1 MLEIIAIILI
11 VTSVASFI
19 NTRYLRLIPGIGVML
34 ISLLVSLLLIGLD
47 TVSILPAGIFESI
60 SLFVNESDFN
70 YLVIDGML
78 GALLFAAALHV
89 EIEDLLKQKYVI
101 ALLASVGLLIS
112 TFMVAGIVYYFSGLL
127 SFQIPFIY
135 ALIFGALISPTDPI
149 AVLAI
154 FKTVGAP
161 KSLETKVAGESLFN
175 DGVAIVLFIIVLGV
189 ATGQNELSF
198 GGVASLFVQEAVGG
212 TLLGLLLGYV
222 SYMMLK
228 AIDDYNVEILI
239 TLALV
244 FSIYI
249 AAHYVHVSGP
259 VASVVAGLLIGNHG
273 KSLAMSKKVTE
284 HLDQFWHFVDEI
296 LNAVL
301 FVLLGMEII
310 VISFDSSASILGV
323 VAIISVLLA
332 RLIGTGIIVN
342 FLRKRH
348 NFTDHAVKI
357 LTWAGMRGGISVAL
371 ALSLPESA
379 YRETILTMTYI
390 VVVFSILVQG
400 LTIPKVMKK
409 YSN

>member
-47 TVSILPAGIFESI
+47 TASILPAGIFESI

-112 TFMVAGIVYYFSGLL
+112 SFMVAGIVYYFSGLL

-189 ATGQNELSF
+189 ATG
-198 GGVASLFVQEAVGG
+198 
-212 TLLGLLLGYV
+212 
-222 SYMMLK
+222 
-228 AIDDYNVEILI
+228 
-239 TLALV
+239 
-244 FSIYI
+244 
-249 AAHYVHVSGP
+249 
-259 VASVVAGLLIGNHG
+259 
-273 KSLAMSKKVTE
+273 
-284 HLDQFWHFVDEI
+284 
-296 LNAVL
+296 
-301 FVLLGMEII
+301 
-310 VISFDSSASILGV
+310 
-323 VAIISVLLA
+323 
-332 RLIGTGIIVN
+332 
-342 FLRKRH
+342 
-348 NFTDHAVKI
+348 
-357 LTWAGMRGGISVAL
+357 
-371 ALSLPESA
+371 PE
-379 YRETILTMTYI
+379 TCT
-390 VVVFSILVQG
+390 
-400 LTIPKVMKK
+400 
-409 YSN
+409 